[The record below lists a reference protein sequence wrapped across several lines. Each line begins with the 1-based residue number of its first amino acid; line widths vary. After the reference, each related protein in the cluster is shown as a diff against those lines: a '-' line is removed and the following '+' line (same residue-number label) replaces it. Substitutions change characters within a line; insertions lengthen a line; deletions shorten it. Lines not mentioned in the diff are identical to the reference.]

1 MRRLLFALAGLY
13 IAPALAADLPKP
25 IFKAVPA
32 AILSGP
38 GGLYVG
44 AFAGGGMTTQ
54 RFDFVTIPGSGNLKP
69 SGFQGGVKVGYG
81 LWVNPSLMVGLEADA
96 AMDFGRTQENACG
109 VAAVCSSKGS
119 WLFTQRAVFGW
130 AMGSGLRA
138 AGASTPDQWPVPLN
152 LPANFSEARIVPYL
166 TAGVAE
172 RRIEAEAMGLGKG
185 KEWLVGAVGGV
196 GVKVPVSS
204 AISFD
209 VSYLYVNYNK
219 NFIPASSAPGIFS
232 PEFKATSEH
241 IGRVALVYGW

>member
-1 MRRLLFALAGLY
+1 MRRFLLALAAMY
-13 IAPALAADLPKP
+13 AMPALAADLPAP
-25 IFKAVPA
+25 VFKAVPTA
-32 AILSGP
+32 VLSGP
-38 GGLYVG
+38 GGLYLG
-44 AFAGGGMTTQ
+44 AFTGGGMTTE

-69 SGFQGGVKVGYG
+69 SGFQGGAKIGYG
-81 LWVNPSLMVGLEADA
+81 LWISPSLMIGLEADGA
-96 AMDFGRTQENACG
+96 IDLGRTQANACG
-109 VAAVCSSKGS
+109 VAAVCSSKNS

-152 LPANFSEARIVPYL
+152 LPTNFSAAKIVPYI

-172 RRIEAEAMGLGKG
+172 RRIEAEAMDLGKG

-196 GVKVPVSS
+196 GVKVPIS
-204 AISFD
+204 ASISFD

-219 NFIPASSAPGIFS
+219 NFIPASTPAGIFQ

-241 IGRVALVYGW
+241 IGRVALTYGW